1 MRKSAFLTGLLG
13 LVLFLPAVV
22 PAGHGPAESA
32 PAWRPAAYD
41 LELRIDY
48 EKERLFGRCRLSAV
62 NASAGSSSE
71 IPLLLYRLMKVT
83 AVRDENGR
91 DVPFTQ
97 SVRSFEDWEAIQA
110 NAVILSLREAA
121 PSGSKATF
129 AIEYEGL
136 LAGYSAEGMRY
147 VKDHIDK
154 EFTILRTDAFAYP
167 QIGVPSWKIN
177 RAAGLPA
184 FRYRLR
190 VTVPESLAVAN
201 GGRLT
206 GKTSAGG
213 LTTYAYESL
222 RPSWRID
229 AAAADYR
236 IVEDP
241 GRGFRVFCLPAD
253 EEGGRAVLEAMS
265 KATALFAG
273 WFGPPPGAP
282 GFAVIEVPSGYG
294 SQADETVIL
303 QTRDAFVDPEK
314 RTELYHEI
322 SHRWSVGALD
332 LLPPRFESEGAAM
345 FLQFL
350 AREKLEGRPGAAAQG
365 ALSIRERFRR
375 QCAKDDRSRTTAMID
390 YGREDLTDQAYSKGM
405 LFFYGLYRLA
415 GEKEFLAALRTC
427 FTDFRES
434 GATARRFLDRLQAAL
449 GIPLDRYFK
458 DWIYEGPPSSDLL
471 IGDTSLEDVFAR
483 YRR

>member
-1 MRKSAFLTGLLG
+1 MRKPVFLIGILG
-13 LVLFLPAVV
+13 LALLIPAAV
-22 PAGHGPAESA
+22 PEGRGPMRSL

-41 LELRIDY
+41 LDLRIDY
-48 EKERLFGRCRLSAV
+48 EKERVFGRCRLSAV
-62 NASAGSSSE
+62 NASAGPSSE

-91 DVPFTQ
+91 DVPFSQ

-110 NAVILSLREAA
+110 NAVVLSLREAA
-121 PSGSKATF
+121 SSGRKATF
-129 AIEYEGL
+129 SIDYEGL
-136 LAGYSAEGMRY
+136 LAGYAAEGMRY

-184 FRYRLR
+184 FTYRLR
-190 VTVPESLAVAN
+190 VTVPESLTVAN
-201 GGRLT
+201 GGRLV

-213 LTTYAYESL
+213 LITYVYESL

-229 AAAADYR
+229 ATAADYR
-236 IVEDP
+236 VIEDSK
-241 GRGFRVFCLPAD
+241 RGFKVFCLPSD

-265 KATALFAG
+265 RATELFTG
-273 WFGPPPGAP
+273 WFGPPPGASS
-282 GFAVIEVPSGYG
+282 FAVIEVPSGYG
-294 SQADETVIL
+294 SQADETAVL

-322 SHRWSVGALD
+322 SHRWSVRALD
-332 LLPPRFESEGAAM
+332 ALPPRFESEGAAM

-350 AREKLEGRPGAAAQG
+350 AKEKIESRPGASAQG
-365 ALSIRERFRR
+365 AQSLRERFRR
-375 QCAKDDRSRTTAMID
+375 QCAKDDRSRAAAMID
-390 YGREDLTDQAYSKGM
+390 FGTEDLTDQAYSKGM

-415 GEKEFLAALRTC
+415 GEKDFLAALRIC
-427 FTDFRES
+427 FTEFRES
-434 GATARRFLDRLQAAL
+434 GATARRFLERLQSAL

-458 DWIYEGPPSSDLL
+458 EWIYEGPPSSDLL
-471 IGDTSLEDVFAR
+471 IGDSSLEEVFAR